1 MKKIILILPLISA
14 ILWGSVGVF
23 VRKLYSFGF
32 DNFTVLSSRIAIA
45 TLILF
50 LGIMIFDKSLLK
62 IKLKD
67 AWVFLAAGL
76 LGMLGLNLAY
86 NESISRLTLSLA
98 AVLLSLA
105 PIFVVLWGAIL
116 FKERITVRKVGC
128 MFMAIFGCL
137 LTSGIL
143 ESTASVKWSF
153 VGIFIGFLSAFFYA
167 LYTVFSRLA
176 MDRGYQ
182 VFTITFYSMLTI
194 TIVLLPLT
202 DFHILGDFLTSEPI
216 ENSIFMLLHSAFT
229 SVLPYVLYTVALTQ
243 VETGI
248 ASILASGGE
257 PIAAM
262 LFGLAFFSEIPTLL
276 SFTGLLVVVAAL
288 ALILKQPKQKKV

>member
-1 MKKIILILPLISA
+1 MKKIILILPLISG

-153 VGIFIGFLSAFFYA
+153 VGYC
-167 LYTVFSRLA
+167 VF
-176 MDRGYQ
+176 
-182 VFTITFYSMLTI
+182 
-194 TIVLLPLT
+194 
-202 DFHILGDFLTSEPI
+202 
-216 ENSIFMLLHSAFT
+216 
-229 SVLPYVLYTVALTQ
+229 
-243 VETGI
+243 
-248 ASILASGGE
+248 
-257 PIAAM
+257 
-262 LFGLAFFSEIPTLL
+262 
-276 SFTGLLVVVAAL
+276 
-288 ALILKQPKQKKV
+288 